1 MHALTV
7 DVEDWYHVEN
17 MTPVA
22 PPERWDGLEPRLP
35 ANMARLLDLFDR
47 HEVKSTCFV
56 LGKAAER
63 HGDVVREIVRRGHE
77 LACHGWSHELI
88 YRQTPAVF
96 REETRRAKAFLED
109 VGGVAVR
116 GYRAST
122 FSITER
128 SLWALDI
135 LAEEGFTY
143 DSSIAPVRHD
153 RYGIPGSARDPHVKE
168 LDGGR
173 RLAEFPVSTMRV
185 WGREFPLGG
194 GFFRLFPL
202 RWTDR
207 AVGRHAAAGRSAAL
221 YLHPWEIDPGQ
232 PRVGGLSFINRF
244 RHYARLAATEG
255 KLDKL
260 LARHV
265 WGPMGDVLARRLP
278 ENAVTA

>member
-1 MHALTV
+1 MHALTI

-22 PPERWDGLEPRLP
+22 PPETWDGLEARLP

-47 HEVKSTCFV
+47 HGVKSTCFV

-63 HGDVVREIVRRGHE
+63 HPDVVREIVRRGHE

-88 YRQTPAVF
+88 YRQTPEVF
-96 REETRRAKAFLED
+96 RAETRRAKAFLED
-109 VGGVAVR
+109 LGGVAVH

-128 SLWALDI
+128 TLWALDI
-135 LAEEGFTY
+135 L
-143 DSSIAPVRHD
+143 
-153 RYGIPGSARDPHVKE
+153 
-168 LDGGR
+168 
-173 RLAEFPVSTMRV
+173 STMRAF
-185 WGREFPLGG
+185 GREFPLGG

-202 RWTDR
+202 RWTER
-207 AVGRHAAAGRSAAL
+207 AVARHAAAGRSAGL

-232 PRVGGLSFINRF
+232 PRVGGLSLMNRF

-255 KLDKL
+255 KLDRL
-260 LARHV
+260 LARATRDS
-265 WGPMGDVLARRLP
+265 G
-278 ENAVTA
+278 